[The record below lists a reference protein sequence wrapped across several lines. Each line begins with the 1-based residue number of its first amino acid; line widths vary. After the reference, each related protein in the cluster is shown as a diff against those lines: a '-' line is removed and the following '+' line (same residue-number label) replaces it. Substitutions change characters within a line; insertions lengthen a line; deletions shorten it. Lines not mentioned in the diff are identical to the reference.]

1 MDESV
6 LTELK
11 RRVHERLDYG
21 GSMSDDQLRDCIEDT
36 VLDEARRRAWTVR
49 QRRDAV
55 YRLFHSFRGLDAL
68 QPLLD
73 DPSVTEIMVNDYEE
87 VFIER
92 AGTVQKADVR
102 FESRERLEDIIQAIV
117 GKVNRTVNESSP
129 IVDARLPDGSRV
141 HVVLPPVA
149 LKGPTLTIRRFPERP
164 FTMDDLLARGSVSSA
179 AADALQQ
186 LVKAKYNIFVS
197 GGTGSGKTTMLN
209 ALAGFIPAEER
220 IVSIEDSAELQL
232 HAIPNWV
239 ALETRN
245 ANAEGKGEIS
255 IRELIRASLRMR
267 PSRIIVGE
275 VRGGEALDMLQAM
288 NTGHEGSLSTGHSN
302 TSRDML
308 SRLETM
314 ILSVAP
320 LPTEVIRRQIAA
332 ALDIL
337 VHVSR
342 LRDGRRTVTEIH
354 EVAGMKDSEIELRPL
369 YRFVET
375 GERSGVVQGELEP
388 TGLPLLHT
396 DKLTAAGMPV
406 PASLSGGE
414 ARGVAS

>member
-1 MDESV
+1 MDETL

-11 RRVHERLDYG
+11 RRIHERLDYG
-21 GSMSDDQLRDCIEDT
+21 GNMSDEQLRDCIEMA
-36 VLDEARRRAWTVR
+36 VLAEARQSVWTVK

-73 DPSVTEIMVNDYEE
+73 DPTVTEIMVNSHDE

-92 AGTVQKADVR
+92 AGTAVKADVR

-149 LKGPTLTIRRFPERP
+149 LNGPTLTIRRFPERP
-164 FTMDDLLARGSVSSA
+164 FAMDDLLARGSISA
-179 AADALQQ
+179 EAAESLQL

-209 ALAGFIPAEER
+209 VLARFIPAEER

-232 HAIPNWV
+232 QAIPNWV

-245 ANAEGKGEIS
+245 ANAEGKGEIT

-314 ILSVAP
+314 VLGAAP

-342 LRDGRRTVTEIH
+342 LRDGSRCVTEIQ
-354 EVAGMKDSEIELRPL
+354 EIVGMKDGDIELRPL
-369 YRFVET
+369 YRYVES
-375 GERSGVVQGELEP
+375 GERDGSVLGCLQP
-388 TGLPLLHT
+388 TGLPLLRT
-396 DKLTAAGMPV
+396 DKLLAAGLKV
-406 PASLSGGE
+406 PASLSGGGAE
-414 ARGVAS
+414 DIAS

>member
-1 MDESV
+1 MDDAV

-11 RRVHERLDYG
+11 RRVQERLDY
-21 GSMSDDQLRDCIEDT
+21 SSDVSDEQLRDCIEET
-36 VLDEARRRAWTVR
+36 VLAEARERAWTVK

-73 DPSVTEIMVNDYEE
+73 DPAVTEIMVNGHED

-92 AGTVQKADVR
+92 AGMTRKADVR

-149 LKGPTLTIRRFPERP
+149 LNGPTLTIRKFPERP
-164 FTMDDLLARGSVSSA
+164 FAMDDLLERGTVSPA
-179 AADALQQ
+179 AAEALKL
-186 LVKAKYNIFVS
+186 LVQAKYNVFVS

-209 ALAGFIPAEER
+209 VLAQFIPADER

-232 HAIPNWV
+232 HSIPNWV

-245 ANAEGKGEIS
+245 ANAEGKGELT
-255 IRELIRASLRMR
+255 IRDLIRASLRMR

-288 NTGHEGSLSTGHSN
+288 NTGHEGSISTGHSN

-314 ILSVAP
+314 VLSAAP

-342 LRDGRRTVTEIH
+342 LRDGSRKVTEIQ
-354 EVAGMKDSEIELRPL
+354 EVAGMKNGEIELRPL

-375 GERSGVVQGELEP
+375 GERSGTVLGKLEP
-388 TGLPLLHT
+388 TGLPLLRK
-396 DKLTAAGMPV
+396 DKLLAAGLPV
-406 PASLSGGE
+406 PDGLGSREEDKAS
-414 ARGVAS
+414 

>member
-1 MDESV
+1 MNEAV

-11 RRVHERLDYG
+11 RRIQERFDYSG
-21 GSMSDDQLRDCIEDT
+21 HMTDEQLRDCIEET
-36 VLDEARRRAWTVR
+36 VLAVARERTWTVR
-49 QRRDAV
+49 QLRDAV

-73 DPSVTEIMVNDYEE
+73 DPTVTEIMVNGHED

-92 AGTVQKADVR
+92 EGTTHKADVR

-149 LKGPTLTIRRFPERP
+149 LKGPTLTIRKFPERP
-164 FTMDDLLARGSVSSA
+164 FTMHDLLERGTVSASA
-179 AADALQQ
+179 AEALQL
-186 LVKAKYNIFVS
+186 LVKAKYNVFVS

-209 ALAGFIPAEER
+209 VLAQFIPADER

-232 HAIPNWV
+232 QAIPNWV

-245 ANAEGKGEIS
+245 ANAEGKGELT

-288 NTGHEGSLSTGHSN
+288 NTGHEGSISTGHGN

-314 ILSVAP
+314 VLSAAP
-320 LPTEVIRRQIAA
+320 LPTEVIRRQIAT

-342 LRDGRRTVTEIH
+342 LRDGSRKVTEIQ
-354 EVAGMKDSEIELRPL
+354 EVAGMKDGEIELRPL

-375 GERSGVVQGELEP
+375 GERSGTVIGSLEP
-388 TGLPLLHT
+388 TGYPLLRK
-396 DKLTAAGMPV
+396 DKLLAAGLKV
-406 PASLSGGE
+406 PSCLGGREEERAS
-414 ARGVAS
+414 